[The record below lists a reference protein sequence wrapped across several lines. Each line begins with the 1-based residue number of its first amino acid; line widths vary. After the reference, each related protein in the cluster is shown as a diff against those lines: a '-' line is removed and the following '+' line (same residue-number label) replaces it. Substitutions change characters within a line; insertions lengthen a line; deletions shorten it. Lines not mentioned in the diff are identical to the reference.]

1 LRIDKQSL
9 PLGNIQAVVERRV
22 LRPKRHWAAAM
33 VVAAL
38 LMLGGVR
45 LLPSRMGWPLLAA
58 GILLAAW
65 DWFFHRKPIWVV
77 RLHLLLDQRISVVFE
92 DAADAGSFVA
102 ALTTAKSAGRL
113 PE

>member
-38 LMLGGVR
+38 LTLAGVR
-45 LLPSRMGWPLLAA
+45 LLPARMGWPLLAA

-92 DAADAGSFVA
+92 DAADAGSFVT
-102 ALTTAKSAGRL
+102 ALTTAKSAGRS